1 MTCFVCGR
9 SGSGKSEYIK
19 DKISRLCKERSVML
33 IVPEQQAVAWE
44 SRIAREIGDGV
55 QNIEVLTFTRLC
67 DRVAREYGGFFH
79 NCATG
84 AAKRLLMWAALE
96 SVRDT
101 FAYYNGSKT
110 ERLVP
115 ALLNVVKELST
126 YRVDSSMLEEASRTL
141 ADGEPAE
148 ELLSRKLSDIA
159 SVYSAYYSL
168 LHDGFDDGDEM
179 IEHTAKIVAEK
190 GFFGGR
196 EIFIDGFYS
205 YTPAQRDIIRSA
217 MRDATGITM
226 TFCCPAEK
234 TAQPQ
239 FAHIRDYFDRMR
251 AFAEDCGEVEI
262 IALNEPARFNSD
274 GLRTL
279 EEGIWD
285 FTRKNAGESSDGVK
299 LIYAGDRHSEGDA
312 AAAEICRLVM
322 DGARYSDIAV
332 IARSM
337 DSLEGVTDAA
347 LQRRGIPHYTSR
359 RKALEASPAAR
370 LITSAL
376 KVAAYGWRREDILAI
391 AKTGLLRITDDECDL
406 FEKYID
412 MWRVRGRRAFAE
424 DGDFGMNPFG
434 YKSSSEERAQTI
446 LDSVNKVRR
455 ILCEPLS
462 AFCEIFDGSK
472 PDAKTC
478 AVALYKLL
486 CDWSVPSAISAK
498 AKALKGYGYSNEA
511 AESLR
516 MWDALMSVLDT
527 LATTIP
533 DAVGDGE
540 SFSVMLSQI
549 IAATD
554 VGTIPTGI
562 DEVMLGSANMMRTE
576 NPRHVILIGAV
587 DGEFPANA
595 PADGMLSESDRV
607 MLEGCGI
614 ELSDSGRNA
623 AGMELFWFYKALC
636 SATDSVTVII
646 PRTSG
651 GSACTPSMGVTRIRE
666 LFPKVETEQYD
677 RDDPDKSVWVKDDL
691 DRFVRRRGVYGEM
704 ARGILGEDGIL
715 LYGEDTSFDSATEQI
730 PRELMRKLCGDSVG
744 LSQSKLDRFSQCP
757 FNYAATY
764 TVGIE
769 DDAVAY
775 IDPSDTGTFVHAVLE
790 RFFRET
796 ADMEFPIPEDVEKEI
811 CDRIFGEY
819 VKMLE
824 DRGAVG
830 GRQKFLFA
838 RLRRSI
844 GVFIRSLNEE
854 FTQGLFRPW
863 RFEQPVG
870 MKDPDSVPAPVF
882 YLADGTE
889 IRMRGII
896 DRVDVYR
903 DGDTTYVRIVD
914 YKTGSKEFRLADIYK
929 GLNLQL
935 LLYLF
940 TVWKS
945 PPCSFREALAGDG
958 EIIPAGALYF
968 SARPG
973 ETSSDSMLYGDDGLF
988 VAVNGVS
995 RTGLVLSDKRIIEA
1009 MDREFSGKYAPA
1021 KLDRDGEIKK
1031 SSGTADLEYFS
1042 KLYVDISNIITEIGE
1057 GIAGGFAGA
1066 VPKEHG
1072 GVLPCDYCSY
1082 FPICRKRSSGEGK
1095 E

>member
-1 MTCFVCGR
+1 
-9 SGSGKSEYIK
+9 
-19 DKISRLCKERSVML
+19 ML
-33 IVPEQQAVAWE
+33 IVPEQQAVTWE
-44 SRIAREIGDGV
+44 SRIAREIGAGATD
-55 QNIEVLTFTRLC
+55 IEVLSFTRLC

-84 AAKRLLMWAALE
+84 AAKRLLMWASLE

-101 FAYYNGSKT
+101 FVYYNSSKT

-115 ALLNVVKELST
+115 ALLNVVKELSA
-126 YRVDSSMLEEASRTL
+126 YRVDASMLEEASRTL
-141 ADGEPAE
+141 ADGDPTE

-159 SVYSAYYSL
+159 SVYSAYHAL
-168 LHDGFDDGDEM
+168 LHEGFDDGDEAV
-179 IEHTAKIVAEK
+179 EHTAKIIGEK
-190 GFFGGR
+190 GFFRGR

-205 YTPAQRDIIRSA
+205 YTPAQRDIIRFA
-217 MRDATGITM
+217 MKDAANVTM
-226 TFCCPAEK
+226 TFCCPEK
-234 TAQPQ
+234 KTGEPQ
-239 FAHIRDYFDRMR
+239 FAHVRDYLDRMR
-251 AFAEDCGEVEI
+251 ACAEEYGDVETV
-262 IALNEPARFNSD
+262 ALDEPVRYRAS
-274 GLRTL
+274 GLRDL
-279 EEGIWD
+279 EGGIWD
-285 FTRKNAGESSDGVK
+285 FSKKDCGESSEGVK
-299 LIYAGDRHSEGDA
+299 LIFAGDRHSEGDA
-312 AAAEICRLVM
+312 AAAEICRLVTA
-322 DGARYSDIAV
+322 GARYSDIAV

-337 DSLEGVTDAA
+337 DALEGVTDAA

-359 RKALEASPAAR
+359 RKGLESSPAAK
-370 LITSAL
+370 LVTSAL
-376 KVAAYGWRREDILAI
+376 RVAAYGWRREDILAA
-391 AKTGLLRITDDECDL
+391 AKTGLLGISDEECDY

-434 YKSSSEERAQTI
+434 YKSASEERGQTI

-455 ILCEPLS
+455 IVCEPLAS
-462 AFCEIFDGSK
+462 FCGIFDGTK
-472 PDAKTC
+472 PDAVTC
-478 AVALYKLL
+478 ATALYNLL
-486 CDWSVPSAISAK
+486 CDWNVPSAISDK

-511 AESLR
+511 AECLR

-533 DAVGDGE
+533 DATGDGE
-540 SFSVMLSQI
+540 SFATMLSQI

-576 NPRHVILIGAV
+576 NPRHVIILGAV

-623 AGMELFWFYKALC
+623 AGMELFWFYKAVC
-636 SATDSVTVII
+636 AATDSVTVIV

-651 GSACTPSMGVTRIRE
+651 GSTCTPSLGVMRLKE
-666 LFPKVETEQYD
+666 LFPMICTEQYD
-677 RDDPDKSVWVKDDL
+677 RDDPEKSVWMKEDL
-691 DRFVRRRGVYGEM
+691 DRFVRRHGAYGEM
-704 ARGILGEDGIL
+704 ARDILGEDGIL
-715 LYGEDTSFDSATEQI
+715 LYGEDTSFDSSAEQI
-730 PRELMRKLCGDSVG
+730 PRDLMRKLYGDSIG
-744 LSQSKLDRFSQCP
+744 LSQSKLDKFSQCP
-757 FNYAATY
+757 FSYCATY

-790 RFFRET
+790 NFFRET
-796 ADMEFPIPEDVEKEI
+796 ADMEFPIPRDTEREI

-824 DRGAVG
+824 ERGAVG

-863 RFEQPVG
+863 RFEHPVG
-870 MKDPDSVPAPVF
+870 MKDPESIPAPVF

-914 YKTGSKEFRLADIYK
+914 YKTGSKEFRLSDIYK

-945 PPCSFREALAGDG
+945 PPCSFRDALAGDG

-973 ETSSDSMLYGDDGLF
+973 EASSDSMLYGDDGLDF
-988 VAVNGVS
+988 AVSGVS
-995 RTGLVLSDKRIIEA
+995 RTGLVLSDRRVIEA
-1009 MDREFSGKYAPA
+1009 MDREFSGRYAPV

-1031 SSGTADLEYFS
+1031 TSGVADLEYFS
-1042 KLYVDISNIITEIGE
+1042 KLYVDISDIITEIGE

-1066 VPKEHG
+1066 LPKEHG

-1082 FPICRKRSSGEGK
+1082 FPVCRKRYSDEGR